1 MSDALR
7 DGVERFLAGLRTER
21 QLSPHTADGYGRDL
35 AALLDYCEAQGITAW
50 EALDPQH
57 VRSFAAQCHRR
68 GLAPRSIQRRLS
80 AVRSLC
86 RWLIREGELRRED
99 RSCGGRWHSRLSHV
113 YAKTGVFQRRRH
125 RGQRRG

>member
-21 QLSPHTADGYGRDL
+21 RLSPHTADGYGRDL

-68 GLAPRSIQRRLS
+68 GESDGART
-80 AVRSLC
+80 
-86 RWLIREGELRRED
+86 EED
-99 RSCGGRWHSRLSHV
+99 PIAQSH
-113 YAKTGVFQRRRH
+113 TGDTPP
-125 RGQRRG
+125 GQI